1 MADIRINP
9 EQVQNTGGQFN
20 TKRGELDALIAQAN
34 SLMTSL
40 QGAWTGQRANKTFG
54 QWAEMQPNLKAASA
68 TLEAAGQLLKAA
80 ATDFSA
86 ADSV

>member
-1 MADIRINP
+1 MAEIRINP
-9 EQVQNTGGQFN
+9 DQVQNAGNQFK

-68 TLEAAGQLLKAA
+68 TLEAAGELLKAA
-80 ATDFSA
+80 ANDFRS